1 MNINVLQMASRY
13 SRLLLAAAA
22 LPAVACAQGAPAF
35 SFPVDCVIGKS
46 CVVQNYVD
54 RDPGPAAR
62 DYRCGFLT
70 YDGHKGTDI
79 RVIDAA
85 ALREGVA
92 VVAAAP
98 GRVRAVRDGMPDVS
112 VRAIDKEALAGKY
125 AGNTVVIEHGDG
137 WETQYAHLR
146 RGSVA
151 VKSGDTIERGQKLGL
166 VGLSGNTEF
175 WHLHFEVRHQR
186 KTVDPFIG
194 LGAAEPCKPGGE
206 PSWRSDVFAA
216 LAYVETGVLDAGI
229 SGSAPALNAG
239 IAEHEGEKSFNIAS
253 DAVIFWVQIFGPQA
267 DDVEEMTIVAPDGR
281 VLVRHRARI
290 TRNRA
295 QWLVY
300 TGARR
305 GGAASWPPGVY
316 RGEYRLT
323 RGPQEREVLA
333 ISREARVIP

>member
-1 MNINVLQMASRY
+1 MLQIKYRY

-22 LPAVACAQGAPAF
+22 LPAVASAQGAPAF
-35 SFPVDCVIGKS
+35 SFPVDCRIGKS
-46 CVVQNYVD
+46 CVIQNYVD

-85 ALREGVA
+85 ALQQGVA

-112 VRAIDKEALAGKY
+112 VRTIDKEALAGKY

-151 VKSGDTIERGQKLGL
+151 VNSGETVERGRKLGV

-194 LGAAEPCKPGGE
+194 LGAAESCKPGGE
-206 PSWRSDVFAA
+206 PSWRSDV
-216 LAYVETGVLDAGI
+216 LAVLDYIETGVLDAGI
-229 SGSAPALNAG
+229 SGSAPVLNAG
-239 IAEHEGEKSFNIAS
+239 IAEHEGGKSFNIAS
-253 DAVIFWVQIFGPQA
+253 GAVIFWVQIFGTQA
-267 DDVEEMTIVAPDGR
+267 DDVEEMKIVAPDGR
-281 VLVRHRARI
+281 VLVQRRARI
-290 TRNRA
+290 TRNQA
-295 QWLVY
+295 QWLIY

-305 GGAASWPPGVY
+305 GGSASWPPGVY
-316 RGEYRLT
+316 RGEYRLF
-323 RGPQEREVLA
+323 RGPQEHEVLA
-333 ISREARVIP
+333 ISREARIAP